1 MKKLKYILTS
11 IFLVL
16 VSLVACGCGAVTL
29 VTELSS
35 AGQVRC
41 TLSVSLSGLNN
52 PQRKS
57 LYELLVKYSDSLNDA
72 YKENLVALYGNIY
85 DYAEKNLDTLDKQ
98 FQFVK
103 TQDTRFLTSDDFEIE
118 PKKNWA
124 MANNFSSY
132 DRFSIQ
138 MSFASVYGYIMF
150 FCPKAFTYDEARN
163 AVVIDRDFY
172 TSLSDTPVSVT
183 DYEVIEKTFT
193 VTYLETCAPF
203 YYNLQEPYLVKNITI
218 SADSKSYTQGTPLV
232 ETVCDLLGV
241 SSDEAHYLFGFST
254 PYKRLHANTSKND
267 MGIYVWDFGNNLSG
281 TIQLWRKT
289 ANQAIWYVISLACG
303 ILVFAVGG
311 TICAVI
317 KRNKTKKGMNALQ
330 NIQHFVTTTDN
341 LDKDTTQKD
350 TLSQNDKKV
359 NISTIDDKN
368 SPENHTIVEKTKTI
382 VQENESYGELHDEVQ
397 KALGEKEDK
406 MTKKKTRKIKK
417 SKKNEKE

>member
-11 IFLVL
+11 IFLVI

-52 PQRKS
+52 PQRRS
-57 LYELLVKYSDSLNDA
+57 LYELLVKYSDSLNEA

-124 MANNFSSY
+124 IANDFSTY
-132 DRFSIQ
+132 DYFSIQ

-150 FCPKAFTYDEARN
+150 FCPNAFTYDEVSG

-183 DYEVIEKTFT
+183 DYEVIEETFT

-218 SADSKSYTQGTPLV
+218 SADSKSYTQGTTIV
-232 ETVCDLLGV
+232 EAACDLLGV
-241 SSDEAHYLFGFST
+241 GEEDAHYLFGFST
-254 PYKRLHANTSKND
+254 PYKRLHANTDKNE
-267 MGIYVWDFGNNLSG
+267 MGIYVWDFGNNISG

-289 ANQAIWYVISLACG
+289 ANQAIWYIISLACG
-303 ILVFAVGG
+303 IVVFAVGS
-311 TICAVI
+311 TICAVV
-317 KRNKTKKGMNALQ
+317 KRNKTKRGMNALQ
-330 NIQHFVTTTDN
+330 NIQQFVAANDN
-341 LDKDTTQKD
+341 LDENTPQNDN
-350 TLSQNDKKV
+350 LSQFDKKID
-359 NISTIDDKN
+359 ISTIDDKKN
-368 SPENHTIVEKTKTI
+368 TIVEKSKTI
-382 VQENESYGELHDEVQ
+382 VQENINYSGLHDEVQ
-397 KALGEKEDK
+397 KALGEKEEK
-406 MTKKKTRKIKK
+406 MTKKKSVRNKK